1 MAEISRRHKLNQQ
14 MVSRWKTEF
23 LQNAPSIFE
32 RKKGYNEEQQRI
44 ADLERILS
52 RKTMELEIAKKAYS
66 ILEQMEVENGRIL
79 RYWQKIIPSRPVAR
93 FWTFPVIRFTT
104 L

>member
-1 MAEISRRHKLNQQ
+1 MARKRRTFTSEFKAKIVLQLISGEKSLAEICREYKLNQQ

-32 RKKGYNEEQQRI
+32 RKKKYSAERQRI
-44 ADLERILS
+44 AELEQVLG

-66 ILEQMEVENGRIL
+66 ILEQMDAENER
-79 RYWQKIIPSRPVAR
+79 
-93 FWTFPVIRFTT
+93 
-104 L
+104 